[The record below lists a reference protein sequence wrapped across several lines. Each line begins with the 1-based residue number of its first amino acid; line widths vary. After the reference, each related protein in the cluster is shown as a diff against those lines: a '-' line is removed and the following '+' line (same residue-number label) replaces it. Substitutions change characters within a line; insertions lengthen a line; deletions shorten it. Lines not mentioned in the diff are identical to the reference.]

1 MTPSTSRSGI
11 GLLFIA
17 GAIGLHFLSFVFQ
30 YTGYLLPNPVPAEQE
45 SFYYTLHTLWL
56 PLLALL
62 FVGASAAVL
71 IVGFWIVWRDRA
83 HVDPSQRAFLGLA
96 GLGFAAS
103 VGAALIRTS
112 LGLDRKSTR
121 LNSSHITT
129 SYAVFCLKTKNTR
142 NALMLHL
149 LSRAARPSCPPRR
162 TRAPRA

>member
-11 GLLFIA
+11 GLLFFA
-17 GAIGLHFLSFVFQ
+17 VAIGFHFLSSVFQ

-45 SFYYTLHTLWL
+45 SFSYTLPDLWL

-62 FVGASAAVL
+62 MVAASAAVL

-112 LGLDRKSTR
+112 LGLI
-121 LNSSHITT
+121 LGFG
-129 SYAVFCLKTKNTR
+129 YAPNL
-142 NALMLHL
+142 
-149 LSRAARPSCPPRR
+149 RAAIGAVDVRFALALGLTFYSLPLG
-162 TRAPRA
+162 